1 MDNWNLSFLSLFSV
15 ILAVCGSTAQS
26 ATPDYFV
33 IKSVKIRQVSG
44 PPMDQSVPT
53 YDQTLPLPIVL
64 PSPGTSGSP
73 GAGDTEG
80 GIFSSLDVIGVGKE
94 IWSIVEANQPA
105 LNANIYH
112 YSALPPH
119 TTPDQLEHWSDPKKS
134 EFQMIYTNKLGMDVV
149 KLSYMIMF
157 QYGGALKGTGK
168 YVANASVIPTHI
180 AVDWGYKIDAQVQ
193 NFPPTNVGSDQN
205 PIAMIQM
212 ALKWT
217 VSSEFNKEQDGAS
230 YNLDGNGR
238 IIPN

>member
-15 ILAVCGSTAQS
+15 ILAVCGTTAQS
-26 ATPDYFV
+26 ATPDYFI
-33 IKSVKIRQVSG
+33 IKSVTIRQISG
-44 PPMDQSVPT
+44 QPVDQSVQT

-64 PSPGTSGSP
+64 PSPGVSSAPSG
-73 GAGDTEG
+73 DDG

-94 IWSIVEANQPA
+94 IWSIIEANQPA
-105 LNANIYH
+105 LNADINH
-112 YSALPPH
+112 YSALPPN
-119 TTPDQLEHWSDPKKS
+119 TTPDQLEHWSDPKRS
-134 EFQMIYTNKLGMDVV
+134 EFQMVYTNKLGMDVV
-149 KLSYMIMF
+149 KFSYMIMF
-157 QYGGALKGTGK
+157 QYGGALKGAGK
-168 YVANASVIPTHI
+168 YVANASLIPTHI

-217 VSSEFNKEQDGAS
+217 VSGEFNKEQDGAS